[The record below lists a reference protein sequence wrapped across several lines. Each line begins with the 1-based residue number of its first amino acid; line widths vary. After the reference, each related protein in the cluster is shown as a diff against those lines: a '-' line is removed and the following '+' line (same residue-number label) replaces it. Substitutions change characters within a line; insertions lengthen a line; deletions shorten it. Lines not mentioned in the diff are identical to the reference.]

1 MSANALKAAAI
12 GAEIAVISTLAV
24 SSWHIAF
31 AGDGA
36 RDWLAAAPL
45 ATVAALESLR
55 LPLAFRLPRM
65 RMSGFAG
72 GVVMLAGLSVITGEA
87 ASLAFEN
94 LIFQRTRPAAEAE
107 RDLAKAEID
116 RAALVETAQVR
127 SAEIARLEADV
138 ETARMH
144 RTEIDKPPE
153 LQAPPPGRTCA
164 GRRGSWNCGAGP
176 QTEAVRANAAAQKAH
191 ADELKD
197 ASIAVKAAQAE
208 LAAVMAPPDMRAA
221 DARVAEAKR
230 LLADARAA
238 NPMFRVAAAWQQTP
252 VKDLTSEQFE
262 SVKHYA
268 VIALASATA
277 VATALAAVI
286 SALPDRAS
294 RPGKLTLALR
304 RMIAARR
311 KTLRRLEETVRVE
324 YRDRVR
330 ILHVPVDPQSG
341 RVLDPDRGEP

>member
-1 MSANALKAAAI
+1 MNGLKAASI
-12 GAEIAVISTLAV
+12 GAEVAVISTLAV

-45 ATVAALESLR
+45 ATVVALESLR

-65 RMSGFAG
+65 RLLGFAG
-72 GVVMLAGLSVITGEA
+72 GVAMLAGLSVITGEA

-116 RAALVETAQVR
+116 RAALTEAAAQR
-127 SAEIARLEADV
+127 AKEIATLAGEVEA
-138 ETARMH
+138 ARKH
-144 RTEIDKPPE
+144 RADIDKPLA

-164 GRRGSWNCGAGP
+164 GRRGSWNCGASV
-176 QTEAVRANAAAQKAH
+176 QAEAVRANAAAQKAH

-197 ASIAVKAAQAE
+197 ASMAVKAAEARLE
-208 LAAVMAPPDMRAA
+208 AVAPAPDMRAA
-221 DARVAEAKR
+221 DLAIAEAKR
-230 LLADARAA
+230 RLADARAA
-238 NPMFRVAAAWQQTP
+238 NPMFRVAAAWQRTP
-252 VKDLTSEQFE
+252 VENLTSEQFE
-262 SVKHYA
+262 IVKHFA

-277 VATALAAVI
+277 LATALAAVI
-286 SALPDRAS
+286 SALPDRGS
-294 RPGKLTLALR
+294 KPSKLAR
-304 RMIAARR
+304 AVRAMIAARR

-324 YRDRVR
+324 YRDRPR
-330 ILHVPVDPQSG
+330 FIYVPCDPQTG
-341 RVLDPDRGEP
+341 KVLDPDAKP